1 MQTDQP
7 SLIAL
12 ENAHLHAFNQLS
24 IVNMRQVN
32 QEEEANNQQVAVE
45 QRTYVNEANAQL
57 VLTDAALRR
66 KWVAEQMTKNV
77 SA

>member
-1 MQTDQP
+1 MQNDQP

-24 IVNMRQVN
+24 LVNMRQVD
-32 QEEEANNQQVAVE
+32 QEGGAAVQQA
-45 QRTYVNEANAQL
+45 YVNEANAQL

-66 KWVAEQMTKNV
+66 K
-77 SA
+77 